1 MPVIQLD
8 YIKKTV
14 IIKEIESLFVKITGL
29 DLHIIDLEN
38 TPSSFPCS
46 LKGRIRRLCGATLLT
61 ECNRIDEGILK
72 KLIDS
77 KSIQVFKCPA
87 GFTKMI
93 VPMLLKGEVLGVLF
107 AGENNCSRLDKD
119 RLQSVSKLLYQ
130 MINYI
135 IESESGSLKYFKT
148 SSMTHQQ
155 EMLHRVIKY
164 LQANY
169 HKTEI
174 SLKDVARDNGV
185 SYHYLSHLFKKEL
198 NTSFVKYRMNF
209 KMEMAAKLLKNLRQ
223 TVSEISYMCGFN
235 DPAYFSKVFKT
246 SYGCSPG
253 EFRRSMPAKNGN
265 GSRNKKLNGNGKN
278 NIAKNYNK
286 KTNVCIDRIP
296 VY

>member
-14 IIKEIESLFVKITGL
+14 IIKAIESLFVKLTGL
-29 DLHIIDLEN
+29 DLHLIDLEN
-38 TPSSFPCS
+38 LQSSFPCS
-46 LKGRIRRLCGATLLT
+46 LKGRIRRLCGTSQLT
-61 ECNRIDEGILK
+61 ECDKIDERILK
-72 KLIDS
+72 RLIAS
-77 KSIQVFKCPA
+77 RTIQVFKCPA

-93 VPMLLKGEVLGVLF
+93 VPMLLKGEILGILF

-130 MINYI
+130 MVNYI
-135 IESESGSLKYFKT
+135 IESESSSLKYFKT

-174 SLKDVARDNGV
+174 SLKDIARDNGV

-198 NTSFVKYRMNF
+198 NTSFIKYRMSF
-209 KMEMAAKLLKNLRQ
+209 KMEVAAKLLKNLKH

-235 DPAYFSKVFKT
+235 DPAYFNKVFKS

-253 EFRRSMPAKNGN
+253 EFRRKMQAKNGN
-265 GSRNKKLNGNGKN
+265 GGQNKKVNGKN
-278 NIAKNYNK
+278 VIAKNYNK
-286 KTNVCIDRIP
+286 KTRAYIDRM
-296 VY
+296 VLS